1 MQGLFMLYTRR
12 LAAPALL
19 LSLALAGCS
28 TAPQQQP
35 TSTSA
40 KLAGEVPTLKV
51 AVDCGGC
58 TVRADIP
65 LRIVANYN
73 IAASKAGVKVSPD
86 KVANAAITS
95 YSERNDGARFFAG
108 AFAGKDEIKLSLTT
122 PDNRQLVVEDYF
134 RNAFQGMDD
143 LLESIGAKVLL
154 AMRQ

>member
-12 LAAPALL
+12 LAAPTLL
-19 LSLALAGCS
+19 LALALAGCS

-35 TSTSA
+35 TST
-40 KLAGEVPTLKV
+40 KLATEVPTLKV

-86 KVANAAITS
+86 KVANAAIKS

>member
-1 MQGLFMLYTRR
+1 MLYARH
-12 LAAPALL
+12 LAAPVLL
-19 LSLALAGCS
+19 LAIALAGCT

-35 TSTSA
+35 TSASA
-40 KLAGEVPTLKV
+40 KLQAEVPTLKV
-51 AVDCGGC
+51 TVDCGGC
-58 TVRADIP
+58 TVRSDIP

-86 KVANAAITS
+86 KVAYAAIKS
-95 YSERNDGARFFAG
+95 YSERNDGARFLAG

-122 PDNRQLVVEDYF
+122 PDNRHLEVEDYF

-143 LLESIGAKVLL
+143 LLESIGTRVLL